1 MVIPGKWW
9 LHHLHATFWCH
20 LFVPQ
25 NSGSW
30 NVSVNRFQSNKS
42 IDRQNLQ
49 KKLRDQLEFCYV
61 DKQSKKED
69 SKTRFLAGCNWANTF
84 LGKLHRNI
92 RRSHQA
98 VIIEVKGLEIFNDLL
113 LSNGIMEKGRK
124 RRWVQNF
131 GWSVVTRRGNL
142 HEIAGGGRRLP
153 KGFSS
158 IKNILKWTTSVTET
172 KRKCLSCE

>member
-1 MVIPGKWW
+1 MSLVLAVISGKWW
-9 LHHLHATFWCH
+9 LHHLHANFWCH

-42 IDRQNLQ
+42 TDRQNLQ

-84 LGKLHRNI
+84 LGKLHQNI

-124 RRWVQNF
+124 KEDESKILADQLWPDVEICMK
-131 GWSVVTRRGNL
+131 SLEEAVVC
-142 HEIAGGGRRLP
+142 
-153 KGFSS
+153 
-158 IKNILKWTTSVTET
+158 LKASGVL
-172 KRKCLSCE
+172 KIS

>member
-1 MVIPGKWW
+1 MLTSDAIYLSRKI
-9 LHHLHATFWCH
+9 L
-20 LFVPQ
+20 VPEMFRLT
-25 NSGSW
+25 GSSQI
-30 NVSVNRFQSNKS
+30 NLL
-42 IDRQNLQ
+42 IDKISR

-84 LGKLHRNI
+84 LGKLHQNI

-124 RRWVQNF
+124 KEDESKILADQLWPDVEICMK
-131 GWSVVTRRGNL
+131 SLEEAVVC
-142 HEIAGGGRRLP
+142 
-153 KGFSS
+153 
-158 IKNILKWTTSVTET
+158 LKASGVL
-172 KRKCLSCE
+172 KIS